1 MPTDEQLR
9 LLALCRIRDLDW
21 SFLAREAQR
30 AGGLVRLLAGETTES
45 SAAAGR
51 TVHLLRVHLPSL
63 DTLMAEATA
72 QVEEARAAGAHLV
85 TVLDEDYPSNLR
97 TVFNLPPFLFYRGD
111 LRPNDTLA
119 VAVIGTRNASPEGLR
134 RATKMAGLLAS
145 SGVTVLS
152 GLARGIDTVA
162 HEAALAAGGRTVAVL
177 GTGILKMYPPE
188 NRDLAERIV
197 ASGGLVLSQ
206 FWPGQHPA
214 RYTFPRRNVVMSGL
228 SQGSVVI
235 EAGSTSGAK
244 MQARLALEH
253 GRRVFLLRSLVEEH
267 EWARTYV
274 ARGALP
280 VETVED
286 VLRHLR
292 KPRAQEGTLGERV
305 AQLTLGF

>member
-1 MPTDEQLR
+1 MPSDEQLE

-21 SFLAREAQR
+21 HFVAREAQR
-30 AGGLVRLLAGETTES
+30 AGGLERLLAAETTES
-45 SAAAGR
+45 SSESAQAAHLLC
-51 TVHLLRVHLPSL
+51 VHLGSI
-63 DTLMAEATA
+63 DTLLAEAASQMAEAL
-72 QVEEARAAGAHLV
+72 AAGAHLV
-85 TVLDEDYPSNLR
+85 TVLDDDYPSNLR
-97 TVFNLPPFLFYRGD
+97 TIFNLPPFLFYQGD
-111 LRPNDTLA
+111 LQPDDTLA
-119 VAVIGTRNASPEGLR
+119 VAVIGTRNASSEGRR
-134 RATKMAGLLAS
+134 RAGKMASLLAQR
-145 SGVTVLS
+145 GVTVLS

-188 NRDLAERIV
+188 NGDLAKRII
-197 ASGGLVLSQ
+197 ATGGLVLSQ

-235 EAGSTSGAK
+235 EASSTSGAK

-253 GRRVFLLRSLVEEH
+253 GRRVFLLQSLVEEH
-267 EWARTYV
+267 TWARTYV
-274 ARGALP
+274 GRGAIP
-280 VETVED
+280 VETVDD

-292 KPRAQEGTLGERV
+292 KPRAQEHPAVERV

>member
-1 MPTDEQLR
+1 MPTGEQLR

-30 AGGLVRLLAGETTES
+30 AGGLARLLAGEITES
-45 SAAAGR
+45 SSEAGQAA
-51 TVHLLRVHLPSL
+51 HLLRAHLPSL
-63 DTLMAEATA
+63 DTLLAEAA
-72 QVEEARAAGAHLV
+72 GQVAEARAAGAHLV
-85 TVLDEDYPSNLR
+85 TVLDADYPANLR
-97 TVFNLPPFLFYRGD
+97 TIFNLPPFLFYRGD

-119 VAVIGTRNASPEGLR
+119 VAVIGTRNASLEGR
-134 RATKMAGLLAS
+134 RRGTKMASLLAQ

-188 NRDLAERIV
+188 NGDLAERMI

-206 FWPGQHPA
+206 FWPSQHPA

-253 GRRVFLLRSLVEEH
+253 GRGVFLLRSLVEEH
-267 EWARTYV
+267 EWARKYV

-292 KPRAQEGTLGERV
+292 KSRVQEGTLGERV
-305 AQLTLGF
+305 AQLRLGV